1 MSLLPPAE
9 EISDADV
16 SFLDFLQLLILYI
29 EMSEDVATN
38 NVTHFTCAYFAMQA
52 YNYAFSLWPSGL

>member
-29 EMSEDVATN
+29 AMSEDMATN
-38 NVTHFTCAYFAMQA
+38 NVTYFTYAYFAVQA
-52 YNYAFSLWPSGL
+52 YNYTFGLWPSGL